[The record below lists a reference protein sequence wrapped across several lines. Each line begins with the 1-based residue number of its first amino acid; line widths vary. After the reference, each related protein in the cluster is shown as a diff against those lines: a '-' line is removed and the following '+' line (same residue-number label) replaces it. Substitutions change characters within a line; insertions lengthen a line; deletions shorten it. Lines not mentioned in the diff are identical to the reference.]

1 MFPSHDPTPPQ
12 YFVFAAYTFFNFP
25 PSTAIGFQA
34 LKIQDDDDSSPLT
47 GTWFP
52 TDNMFYMPYNGELTK
67 LTVTVNSNIGAFFR
81 IKINPP
87 PYGVVND
94 TTSWDYETLLESNG
108 SYTKHLIEPNLSI
121 NLGDSIGMAVKTN
134 SETTRLYDVT
144 AYGLIE
150 IS

>member
-1 MFPSHDPTPPQ
+1 MAQQYINTGSEANDRTGDPIRNAFIKTNSNFTELYPSPLPPQ

-67 LTVTVNSNIGAFFR
+67 LTVTVNSNIGAFFVLR
-81 IKINPP
+81 
-87 PYGVVND
+87 
-94 TTSWDYETLLESNG
+94 
-108 SYTKHLIEPNLSI
+108 
-121 NLGDSIGMAVKTN
+121 
-134 SETTRLYDVT
+134 
-144 AYGLIE
+144 
-150 IS
+150 